1 VGVLRSLGVVGG
13 ADAGRLVGSVREG
26 WAGHGASGDGGNG
39 VLFVNGRL
47 GVHAL
52 LRADVTQLGVA
63 GRLLQVLRDG
73 RGAGEVA
80 DEMQVLAV
88 GRCDAERLLDQAV
101 GLVAVAVRA
110 FVRGVVIFG
119 SRRLGSGAEGA
130 ATALALHL
138 AVCEEAAR
146 HATRAP

>member
-1 VGVLRSLGVVGG
+1 MGILWSRGVVGT
-13 ADAGRLVGSVREG
+13 ADIGRLVRSVCEG
-26 WAGHGASGDGGNG
+26 RAGHRASCDGGDG
-39 VLFVNGRL
+39 VLLVDSRL

-52 LRADVTQLGVA
+52 LGADMTQLRVA

-73 RGAGEVA
+73 GGAGEVA

-88 GRCDAERLLDQAV
+88 GGGDAERLLDQTV

-110 FVRGVVIFG
+110 IIGAVVVFG
-119 SRRLGSGAEGA
+119 GRRLGSGAEGA

-146 HATRAP
+146 HATGAP